1 VCGFAAHPLFFS
13 QKNLSQMKVISGTIS
28 LSQWSSDGDTFA
40 FKANNLA
47 DWNGLPI
54 KPRPTEP
61 NPWVRVRLDACDTP
75 ELHYSYATQS
85 TLWGRA
91 STQFFADLF
100 GMGAIDWSISGNR
113 PLNTIE
119 AGARLSIVGI
129 DKFKRV
135 IGLLHPPSG
144 ALSAANSANL
154 QLIEAGLAYPAIYET
169 TPEDYATGAR
179 DAWASARAVEAGFS
193 GLDKTFEFDMV
204 NVATDQDAVMIQ
216 PKVWRRVIHYAQ
228 NYASTESWEAYLKG
242 RNDLFLPPTGKIQN
256 LRKVMVR
263 AGDVITIAPDSI
275 NATWDVSGG
284 LTSSQILAFLSTIAI

>member
-1 VCGFAAHPLFFS
+1 
-13 QKNLSQMKVISGTIS
+13 MKVISGSIS

-54 KPRPTEP
+54 KPRPTET

-75 ELHYSYATQS
+75 ELHYNYATQS

-100 GMGAIDWSISGNR
+100 GMGTIEWSISGNR

-119 AGARLSIVGI
+119 AGARLTIVGI

-144 ALSAANSANL
+144 ALTAANSANL

-179 DAWASARAVEAGFS
+179 NAWASAIENEAGFAPINS
-193 GLDKTFEFDMV
+193 TGSFVLQEA
-204 NVATDQDAVMIQ
+204 ATDQDVFMIQ

-228 NYASTESWEAYLKG
+228 NYATTESWETYLKG

-256 LRKVMVR
+256 LRKVMIR
-263 AGDVITIAPDSI
+263 TGDVITIAPDSI

>member
-1 VCGFAAHPLFFS
+1 
-13 QKNLSQMKVISGTIS
+13 MKRVLGKIS

-40 FKANNLA
+40 FRADDIK

-54 KPRPTEP
+54 KPRPSES

-91 STQFFADLF
+91 ATQFLATHFEIGD
-100 GMGAIDWSISGNR
+100 IDWSISGNR
-113 PLNTIE
+113 PLNTTE
-119 AGARLSIVGI
+119 ADAVLTIVGI

-135 IGLLHPPSG
+135 IGLVHHPTNELDPKYSI
-144 ALSAANSANL
+144 NIR
-154 QLIEAGLAYPAIYET
+154 LIEAGLAYPAIYET
-169 TPEDYATGAR
+169 TPEDYATEAR
-179 DAWASARAVEAGFS
+179 NAWAIAIEDRLGFAPIDATASFNMVSAAADQS
-193 GLDKTFEFDMV
+193 EFI
-204 NVATDQDAVMIQ
+204 IQ

-228 NYASTESWEAYLKG
+228 NYATTEDWEAYLKG
-242 RNDLFLPPTGKIQN
+242 RNDLFLPVTGKIQN
-256 LRKVMVR
+256 LRKVMIR
-263 AGDVITIAPDSI
+263 DGETITIAPDSI